1 MFTESA
7 LFLKSKNHTGSDI
20 RQIKMELKVQK
31 ANAVNAYNNGS
42 NAIKK
47 VLCDIFGR
55 ETFEPFVFD
64 EIDEVEK
71 KVLAAY
77 SRLRKKAKEK
87 RGDWEPDFS
96 NSNQKKYFPWL
107 EYKQGSGFGF
117 SDADCIYDYSGTHV
131 GSRLCFPTSDMAMEF
146 AKENLEDYN
155 IIFSN

>member
-1 MFTESA
+1 
-7 LFLKSKNHTGSDI
+7 
-20 RQIKMELKVQK
+20 MELKVQK
-31 ANAVNAYNNGS
+31 ANAILAYNKAGTETKE
-42 NAIKK
+42 A
-47 VLCDIFGR
+47 LCGLFGR

-64 EIDEVEK
+64 ELDEVEK

-96 NSNQKKYFPWL
+96 NRNQSKYYPWL

-117 SDADCIYDYSGTHV
+117 SHPGYGYVCTATVV
-131 GSRLCFPTSDMAMEF
+131 GSRLCFPTSEMAIEF
-146 AKENLEDYN
+146 GKENLEDYN